1 MLWSIK
7 TPLFYLLSPNKA
19 LLLSAP
25 TPTLL
30 NKMGVLSANIA
41 TFLTQLLKKTY
52 TWDYVDL
59 PPGKRPIDSNWIYKI
74 KTHYHDVKNDFLNG
88 TLSKE
93 VYMKPPLGTSPP
105 LHKVCLLR
113 RALYG
118 LKQAPRAWFA
128 IFSFT
133 TTQLGFSSSPHDTAL
148 FTNHTPQFSR
158 HTDGYLSQAKYALDL
173 LVCLGIT
180 DSNTASTPLDPN
192 VYLTPYDGVPLE
204 DVSLYRQLVGSLIY
218 LTVSHPDIVVHNVN
232 QFMAAPKT
240 IHFTI
245 VLRILRYIKGTLG
258 HELQFSSQSSLVL
271 SGYFDA
277 DWAGDPTD
285 RRSTTGYCSYLGD
298 SLISW
303 RSKKQSVVSCSSTK
317 SEYRALADATT
328 ELLWL
333 RWLLA
338 DMSVLQQGPTLLHC
352 DNRSAI
358 QIAHNNVFH

>member
-1 MLWSIK
+1 MKDLGS
-7 TPLFYLLSPNKA
+7 
-19 LLLSAP
+19 
-25 TPTLL
+25 L
-30 NKMGVLSANIA
+30 NY
-41 TFLTQLLKKTY
+41 FLGL
-52 TWDYVDL
+52 
-59 PPGKRPIDSNWIYKI
+59 
-74 KTHYHDVKNDFLNG
+74 
-88 TLSKE
+88 E
-93 VYMKPPLGTSPP
+93 V
-105 LHKVCLLR
+105 
-113 RALYG
+113 
-118 LKQAPRAWFA
+118 
-128 IFSFT
+128 
-133 TTQLGFSSSPHDTAL
+133 
-148 FTNHTPQFSR
+148 SR

-180 DSNTASTPLDPN
+180 NSNTASTPLDPN

-218 LTVSHPDIVVHNVN
+218 LTVSHPDIAHVVHNVN

-240 IHFTI
+240 IHFTV

-285 RRSTTGYCSYLGD
+285 RRSTTGYCLYLGD

-303 RSKKQSVVSCSSTK
+303 CSKKQSVVSRSSTK